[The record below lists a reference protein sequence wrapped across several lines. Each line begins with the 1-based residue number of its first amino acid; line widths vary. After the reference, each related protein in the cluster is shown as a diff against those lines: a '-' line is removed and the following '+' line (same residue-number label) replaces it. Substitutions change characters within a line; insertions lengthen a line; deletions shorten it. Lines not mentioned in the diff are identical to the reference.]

1 VPGPEYI
8 FCHQNSESIKYQQFA
23 QTRMKR
29 VTILLVLAVLAVTA
43 LAAGCTGTS
52 PDTTPAPTTQSQT
65 TTAPASTTAAPIS
78 LVPEPTDA
86 MPADYTV
93 SATAQKDPIYKT
105 ITVTFNGGKGQENV
119 RQLTATV
126 TRSDGTTETKIL
138 TKPSGASLSRGQ
150 TLEFTGTAA
159 QDRIQVRV
167 TMDRPLGPNSATEFK
182 IYDVVLPPK

>member
-1 VPGPEYI
+1 
-8 FCHQNSESIKYQQFA
+8 
-23 QTRMKR
+23 MKR
-29 VTILLVLAVLAVTA
+29 VTILLVLAVLAVSA

-52 PDTTPAPTTQSQT
+52 PETTPAQTTQPQT
-65 TTAPASTTAAPIS
+65 TAAPATSTTAPIS

-86 MPADYTV
+86 VPADYTV

-119 RQLTATV
+119 LQLTAKV
-126 TRSDGTTETKIL
+126 TRSDGTTETKSL

-150 TLEFTGTAA
+150 TIEFTGTAA
-159 QDRIQVRV
+159 QDRIQVWV
-167 TMDRPLGPNSATEFK
+167 TMDRPLGADGAREFK

>member
-1 VPGPEYI
+1 
-8 FCHQNSESIKYQQFA
+8 
-23 QTRMKR
+23 MKR
-29 VTILLVLAVLAVTA
+29 VTILLVLAVLAVSA

-52 PDTTPAPTTQSQT
+52 PDTTPAPTTEPR
-65 TTAPASTTAAPIS
+65 TTAAPATTAAPIS

-86 MPADYTV
+86 IPADYIV

-119 RQLTATV
+119 LQLTSTV
-126 TRSDGTTETKIL
+126 TRSDGTTETKTL

-150 TLEFTGTAA
+150 TIEFTGTAA
-159 QDRIQVRV
+159 QDRVQVWV
-167 TMDRPLGPNSATEFK
+167 TMDRPLGPNSAREFK